1 MSDTLYPINPICPVR
16 SLGPSRNL
24 VLYQKASNHVNLVLG
39 GYFMQSIIKNKT
51 SFNKLHCPICD
62 EKHVLADDKCE
73 QCDVSF
79 EAILVIAEFDTS
91 VRLLPRAYQIQT
103 LSELI
108 RLLSAETIETQHCPH
123 CDDLLRFQP
132 DASGTRKSH
141 CDCKTVSFSLVLKES
156 GEITLACKP
165 VDSPYIE
172 TNELRSLSLSEY
184 RQEIEYIAAKVLS
197 RNKTKS
203 HHATGTDSRETHD
216 MSTNTPKHINLK
228 ELIEAYITIKA
239 DPATTAE
246 LVKSTGRSGQA
257 VSKAAC
263 KMIDEGRLVK
273 IKRGLYDRP
282 ERKLVQNV
290 ANILGLH

>member
-79 EAILVIAEFDTS
+79 EAILVIAEFHTS

-108 RLLSAETIETQHCPH
+108 RLLSADTIETRLKWKPAPYR
-123 CDDLLRFQP
+123 DELPENLLFR
-132 DASGTRKSH
+132 
-141 CDCKTVSFSLVLKES
+141 
-156 GEITLACKP
+156 
-165 VDSPYIE
+165 
-172 TNELRSLSLSEY
+172 
-184 RQEIEYIAAKVLS
+184 
-197 RNKTKS
+197 
-203 HHATGTDSRETHD
+203 
-216 MSTNTPKHINLK
+216 
-228 ELIEAYITIKA
+228 
-239 DPATTAE
+239 
-246 LVKSTGRSGQA
+246 
-257 VSKAAC
+257 
-263 KMIDEGRLVK
+263 
-273 IKRGLYDRP
+273 
-282 ERKLVQNV
+282 
-290 ANILGLH
+290 

>member
-1 MSDTLYPINPICPVR
+1 MSDTLYPINPICSVR

-39 GYFMQSIIKNKT
+39 GYFMQSIKNKT

-62 EKHVLADDKCE
+62 EKHVLTDEKCE

-108 RLLSAETIETQHCPH
+108 RLLSAETIETRRCPH
-123 CDDLLRFQP
+123 CNDLPRFQP
-132 DASGTRKSH
+132 DASGTKKPY

-184 RQEIEYIAAKVLS
+184 RQEIEYIAAKILS

-203 HHATGTDSRETHD
+203 RHATGTDSRETHD
-216 MSTNTPKHINLK
+216 MSTNAPKHINLK

-246 LVKSTGRSGQA
+246 LVKSTGRSRQA
-257 VSKAAC
+257 ISKAAC
-263 KMIDEGRLVK
+263 KMITEGRLVK

>member
-1 MSDTLYPINPICPVR
+1 
-16 SLGPSRNL
+16 
-24 VLYQKASNHVNLVLG
+24 
-39 GYFMQSIIKNKT
+39 MQSIENRI

-73 QCDVSF
+73 QCDISF
-79 EAILVIAEFDTS
+79 EAILVIAEFHTS

-108 RLLSAETIETQHCPH
+108 RLLSAETIETRRCPH

-132 DASGTRKSH
+132 DASGTKKPY
-141 CDCKTVSFSLVLKES
+141 CDCKAVSFSLVLKES

-165 VDSPYIE
+165 IDSPYVE
-172 TNELRSLSLSEY
+172 TNELRRLSLSEY
-184 RQEIEYIAAKVLS
+184 RQEIEHIAAKVLS

-203 HHATGTDSRETHD
+203 HHATSAYSRETHD
-216 MSTNTPKHINLK
+216 MPTNAPKPKNLK
-228 ELIEAYITIKA
+228 ELIAAYITIKA

-246 LVKSTGRSGQA
+246 LVKSTGRSRQA
-257 VSKAAC
+257 VSKAAN

-273 IKRGLYDRP
+273 IKRGLYDIP
-282 ERKLVQNV
+282 ERKIVQNV
-290 ANILGLH
+290 VDILGLN

>member
-1 MSDTLYPINPICPVR
+1 MP
-16 SLGPSRNL
+16 RNANR
-24 VLYQKASNHVNLVLG
+24 YQKTNNRVNLVLDR
-39 GYFMQSIIKNKT
+39 YFMQSIENRI

-62 EKHVLADDKCE
+62 EKHLLAGDKCE
-73 QCDVSF
+73 RCDVSF
-79 EAILVIAEFDTS
+79 EAILVIAEFDAS

-108 RLLSAETIETQHCPH
+108 RLLSAETIEIRRCPH
-123 CDDLLRFQP
+123 CDDLLRFQL
-132 DASGTRKSH
+132 DASGTKKPYCH
-141 CDCKTVSFSLVLKES
+141 CKAMFFSLVLKES
-156 GEITLACKP
+156 GEITLACQP

-184 RQEIEYIAAKVLS
+184 RQEIEHIAAKVLS

-203 HHATGTDSRETHD
+203 HHATSAYSRETQD
-216 MSTNTPKHINLK
+216 MPTNAPKLKDLK

-239 DPATTAE
+239 DPVTTAE
-246 LVKSTGRSGQA
+246 LVKSTGRSRQA
-257 VSKAAC
+257 ISKAAN
-263 KMIDEGRLVK
+263 KMINEERLVK

-290 ANILGLH
+290 VNILGLH